1 MTFIFILLYIIK
13 AMPPGGVRI
22 MQDRYRNRTDSRLPQ
37 PITSGSRPV
46 QIGVPVSQSFQAG

>member
-1 MTFIFILLYIIK
+1 
-13 AMPPGGVRI
+13 MPPGGVRI